1 MRPRIAAPA
10 LVLTLLFAG
19 SASANL
25 IQNGS
30 FEDGTDRWLVLNNSN
45 CNIALVHSLCNYFIW
60 AVLLSVI
67 LHIG

>member
-25 IQNGS
+25 IQNGRPQAPATAS
-30 FEDGTDRWLVLNNSN
+30 
-45 CNIALVHSLCNYFIW
+45 SLPV
-60 AVLLSVI
+60 ARS
-67 LHIG
+67 